1 MITTQRRIEILVGI
15 FVLICLISAG
25 YLTLRLGDL
34 QIFSSDY
41 IQYKAR
47 FSEVGGLVEGSEVRI
62 SGVNVGRVNDI
73 RLDQERFAV
82 IVTFSVE
89 KELRLSD
96 DTIVAIKTRGLI
108 GDKYLSISPG
118 GSGIYLEPGATLID
132 TRAPVDIQDLI
143 SKYAFGE
150 AGEEN

>member
-1 MITTQRRIEILVGI
+1 MSNQRGIEILVGI

-25 YLTLRLGDL
+25 YLTLQLGDL
-34 QIFSSDY
+34 HVFSSDY
-41 IQYKAR
+41 TQYKAR

-73 RLDQERFAV
+73 RLDRERFAV
-82 IVTFSVE
+82 IVTFGVQ
-89 KELRLSD
+89 KGIKLSD
-96 DTIVAIKTRGLI
+96 DTIVSVKTRGLI
-108 GDKYLSISPG
+108 GDKYLNVSPG
-118 GSGIYLEPGATLID
+118 GSGMYLEPGDTIID

-150 AGEEN
+150 AGQGE